1 MKTLY
6 LVLTRS
12 TTVVSRLIH
21 FATDADYTHIA
32 LAFDKELNCLY
43 SSGRKNGKTM
53 FPAGPCRESFETA
66 LYTTGGRVPCR
77 VYELPVSDVVYDLAK
92 QEVEDI
98 LKNADEYHYNIIG
111 LLLCRMQISLNREH
125 HFFCSQFV
133 SEVLER
139 SNALNLPKAAS
150 LMLPTDYMKLPQLK
164 CCFEGY
170 IDELPAQNYRKN
182 AVTA

>member
-12 TTVVSRLIH
+12 ASVVSRLIH
-21 FATDADYTHIA
+21 FATDADYTHIS
-32 LAFDKELNCLY
+32 LAFDKDLNCLY

-53 FPAGPCRESFETA
+53 FPAGPCIESFRNEF
-66 LYTTGGRVPCR
+66 YSDGRIPCK
-77 VYELPVSDVVYDLAK
+77 VYELPVSDEVYNLAK
-92 QEVEDI
+92 QEVEEI

-139 SNALNLPKAAS
+139 SNAINLPKAAS
-150 LMLPTDYMKLPQLK
+150 LMCPSDYMKLPELK
-164 CCFEGY
+164 CCFEGC
-170 IDELPAQNYRKN
+170 IDELPVRKN
-182 AVTA
+182 KKSAATA

>member
-1 MKTLY
+1 MRTLY

-12 TTVVSRLIH
+12 SSIVSKIIH
-21 FATDADYTHIA
+21 AITDADYTHIA
-32 LAFDKELNCLY
+32 LAFDKELSCLY

-53 FPAGPCRESFETA
+53 FPAGPCRESFKND
-66 LYTTGGRVPCR
+66 LYQSGRVPCK
-77 VYELPVSDVVYDLAK
+77 VYELPVSDEVYDLAK

-139 SNALNLPKAAS
+139 SNALNLPKASS
-150 LMLPTDYMKLPQLK
+150 LMSPSDYMKLPQLK

-170 IDELPAQNYRKN
+170 IDELPELKLGTRV
-182 AVTA
+182 VTA

>member
-12 TTVVSRLIH
+12 ESVVSRIIH
-21 FATDADYTHIA
+21 LLTDADYTHIS

-53 FPAGPCRESFETA
+53 FPAGPCKESFSNDF
-66 LYTTGGRVPCR
+66 YTSGSGKVPCR
-77 VYELPVSDVVYDLAK
+77 VYELPVSDEVYDLAR
-92 QEVEDI
+92 QEVNEI

-133 SEVLER
+133 SEVLDR
-139 SNALNLPKAAS
+139 SNALHLPKAAS
-150 LMLPTDYMKLPQLK
+150 LMSPSDYMKLPELK

-170 IDELPAQNYRKN
+170 IDELPALSYSG
-182 AVTA
+182 AVSA

>member
-12 TTVVSRLIH
+12 TSVVSRLIH
-21 FATDADYTHIA
+21 LATDADYTHIS
-32 LAFDKELNCLY
+32 LAFDKDLGCLY

-53 FPAGPCRESFETA
+53 FPAGPCKESFKNDF
-66 LYTTGGRVPCR
+66 YKNGRIPCK
-77 VYELPVSDVVYDLAK
+77 VYELPVSDEVYDLAK
-92 QEVEDI
+92 QEVEEI
-98 LKNADEYHYNIIG
+98 LRNADEYHYNIIG

-139 SNALNLPKAAS
+139 SNALNLPKASS
-150 LMLPTDYMKLPQLK
+150 LMSPCDYMKLPQLK
-164 CCFEGY
+164 CCFEGC
-170 IDELPAQNYRKN
+170 IDELPVRRSKKS